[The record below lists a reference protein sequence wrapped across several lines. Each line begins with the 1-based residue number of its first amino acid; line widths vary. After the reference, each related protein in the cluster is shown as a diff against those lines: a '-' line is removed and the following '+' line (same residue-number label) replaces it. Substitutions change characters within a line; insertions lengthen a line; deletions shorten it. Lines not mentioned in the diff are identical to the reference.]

1 MRKIKG
7 QAAVFMD
14 RDGTITE
21 EVGYL
26 DSLEKLV
33 IYPQTFAAVRKI
45 NENGMKSV
53 VITNQSGVARGI
65 FTEALVAEVHRRIQ
79 DALKEMDAHIDAFF
93 YCPHHPT
100 EGEAPY
106 RQLCNCRKPEAGMI
120 ITAAKEMAIDLK
132 QSYMIGDTLKDIE
145 AGIKAGA
152 KGVLVRTGYGREQEK
167 ELASSPVRPAY
178 IADDILEAVDWI
190 IIEQQK

>member
-1 MRKIKG
+1 MKG

-14 RDGTITE
+14 RDGTINE

-26 DSLEKLV
+26 DNINKLV

-45 NENGMKSV
+45 NELGMISV

-65 FTEALVAEVHRRIQ
+65 FTEDLVAEVHRRIQ
-79 DALKEMDAHIDAFF
+79 EALKERGAHIDAFF
-93 YCPHHPT
+93 YCPHHPS
-100 EGEAPY
+100 EGQAPY
-106 RQLCNCRKPEAGMI
+106 RQLCTCRKPEAGMI
-120 ITAAKEMAIDLK
+120 ITAAKEMDIDLQ
-132 QSYMIGDTLKDIE
+132 QSYMIGDTLKDME
-145 AGIKAGA
+145 AGVKAGA

-167 ELASSPVRPAY
+167 ELASFPIKPAY

-190 IIEQQK
+190 IIEHQK